1 MKRTTWMW
9 WIVAAPIVA
18 AAVGCGGAVGD
29 PGGSAGEAGVAPADE
44 TGVPSFRAVA
54 WPQMPNNWV
63 LGLASGLAI
72 DSQDHIWVVHRPRT
86 AAEADRDRAAP
97 AVLEFDTEGN
107 YIQGWGGPDYVES
120 QEFEWPVTEHGI
132 NVDGQGNVWISGSGN
147 GDDQVLKFTRDGQ
160 FLLQIGEA
168 GASTGNTDTQNVNR
182 AADIYVHAETNEVF
196 VADGYGNRRI
206 IVFDADTGE
215 FKRMWGAY
223 GRPPTDPTPD
233 EAEFDPNHFRLV
245 HGVRISRD
253 GLVYVSDRAGMRL
266 QVFTTDGE
274 FLYEKPM
281 GRYPDADPAL
291 MAARANDTSF
301 GVPTTELIE
310 ATARAHQSVSRTAFS
325 PDPEQRWLYV
335 TERSNHQVV
344 VLDRATLKELTRFGQ
359 HGDELGELYILH
371 DMTLDSQGNLYT
383 VEVNNIGGTRKRTQK
398 WELTGIS
405 PM

>member
-1 MKRTTWMW
+1 MRRTTRMWM
-9 WIVAAPIVA
+9 VTAPLVA
-18 AAVGCGGAVGD
+18 AAVGCGGA
-29 PGGSAGEAGVAPADE
+29 SENAGESTVEGTAVSATAMGIPAYQ
-44 TGVPSFRAVA
+44 AVA
-54 WPQMPNNWV
+54 WPQLPNDWV

-72 DSQDHIWVVHRPRT
+72 DSQDHIWVIHRPRT

-97 AVLEFDTEGN
+97 AVLEFDVAGN

-120 QEFEWPVTEHGI
+120 EEFDWPVTEHGI
-132 NVDGQGNVWISGSGN
+132 NVDSQGNVWISGSGN
-147 GDDQVLKFTRDGQ
+147 GDDQILKFTGDGQ
-160 FLLQIGEA
+160 FLLQIGTA
-168 GASTGNTDTQNVNR
+168 GASGGNTDTQNVNR
-182 AADIYVHAETNEVF
+182 ASDIYVHAETNEVF

-206 IVFDADTGE
+206 IVFDADTGA

-223 GRPPTDPTPD
+223 GNPPTDPTPD
-233 EAEFDPNHFRLV
+233 EVEFDPNHFRLV

-266 QVFTTDGE
+266 QVFTTEGE

-281 GRYPDADPAL
+281 GRYPDPDPAL
-291 MAARANDTSF
+291 VAARAGDTSF
-301 GVPTTELIE
+301 GVPTIELIE

-325 PDPEQRWLYV
+325 SDPEQRWLYV
-335 TERSNHQVV
+335 AERSDHQIV
-344 VLDRATLKELTRFGQ
+344 VLDRLTLRELTRFGM
-359 HGDELGELYILH
+359 HGDELGEMYILH
-371 DMTLDSQGNLYT
+371 DMTADSQGNLYT

>member
-1 MKRTTWMW
+1 MKRTTRMW
-9 WIVAAPIVA
+9 IFAAPVA
-18 AAVGCGGAVGD
+18 AAAAGCGGAPGNT
-29 PGGSAGEAGVAPADE
+29 GGSPGEGGVALARE
-44 TGVPSFRAVA
+44 TGIPTYQAVA
-54 WPQMPNNWV
+54 WPQIPNNWV

-97 AVLEFDTEGN
+97 AVLEFDAAGN
-107 YIQGWGGPDYVES
+107 YIQGWGGPEYVES
-120 QEFEWPVTEHGI
+120 QEFDWPVTEHGI
-132 NVDGQGNVWISGSGN
+132 NVDSQGNVWISGSGN
-147 GDDQVLKFTRDGQ
+147 GDDQILKFTRDGQ
-160 FLLQIGEA
+160 FLLQIGKA

-206 IVFDADTGE
+206 IVFDADTGA

-223 GRPPTDPTPD
+223 GHPPTDPTPD
-233 EAEFDPNHFRLV
+233 EEEYDPDHFRLV

-281 GRYPDADPAL
+281 GRYPDPDPAL

-335 TERSNHQVV
+335 AERSDHQVV
-344 VLDRATLKELTRFGQ
+344 VLDRTTLQELTRFGE
-359 HGDELGELYILH
+359 HGDELGETYILH
-371 DMTLDSQGNLYT
+371 DMTADSQGNLYT

-398 WELTGIS
+398 WELTGVS

>member
-1 MKRTTWMW
+1 MRRTTRMWM
-9 WIVAAPIVA
+9 VTAPLVA
-18 AAVGCGGAVGD
+18 AAVGCGGA
-29 PGGSAGEAGVAPADE
+29 SENAGESTVEGTAVSATAMGIPAYQ
-44 TGVPSFRAVA
+44 AVA
-54 WPQMPNNWV
+54 WPQLPNDWV

-72 DSQDHIWVVHRPRT
+72 DSQDHVWVIHRPRT

-97 AVLEFDTEGN
+97 AVLEFDVAGN

-120 QEFEWPVTEHGI
+120 EEFDWPVTEHGI
-132 NVDGQGNVWISGSGN
+132 NVDSQGNVWISGSGN
-147 GDDQVLKFTRDGQ
+147 GDDQILKFTGDGQ
-160 FLLQIGEA
+160 FLLQIGTA
-168 GASTGNTDTQNVNR
+168 GASGGNTDTQNVNR
-182 AADIYVHAETNEVF
+182 ASDIYVHAETNEVF

-206 IVFDADTGE
+206 IVFDADTGA

-223 GRPPTDPTPD
+223 GNPPTDPTPD
-233 EAEFDPNHFRLV
+233 EVEFDPNHFRLV

-266 QVFTTDGE
+266 QVFTTEGE

-281 GRYPDADPAL
+281 GRYPDPDPAL
-291 MAARANDTSF
+291 VAARAGDTSF
-301 GVPTTELIE
+301 GVPTIELIE

-325 PDPEQRWLYV
+325 SDPEQRWLYV
-335 TERSNHQVV
+335 AERSDHQIV
-344 VLDRATLKELTRFGQ
+344 VLDRLTLRELTRFGM
-359 HGDELGELYILH
+359 HGDELGEMYILH
-371 DMTLDSQGNLYT
+371 DMTADSQGNLYT